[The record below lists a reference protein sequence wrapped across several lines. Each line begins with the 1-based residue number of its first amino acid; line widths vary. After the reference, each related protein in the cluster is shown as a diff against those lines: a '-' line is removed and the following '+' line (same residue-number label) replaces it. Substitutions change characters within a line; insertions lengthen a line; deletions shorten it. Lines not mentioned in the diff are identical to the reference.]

1 MKTPSSAFDQ
11 LIAFADQI
19 GKVHKPLASKQFE
32 QWKQEF
38 TFDALYG
45 LRYGQ
50 SFCNHFDITDNLL
63 YYNSWSVDQTDKYI
77 KKNYV
82 ARSRV

>member
-1 MKTPSSAFDQ
+1 MKTQSSAFDQ
-11 LIAFADQI
+11 LIAFADQK
-19 GKVHKPLASKQFE
+19 GKVNKPITSKQFE
-32 QWKQEF
+32 QWKQDF

-63 YYNSWSVDQTDKYI
+63 YYNPWSVDQTNEYI

-82 ARSRV
+82 ERSRV